1 MSNSIS
7 WEILSDKHWSLI
19 RRVIFQ
25 TRNSNSSFSTK
36 VQHCF
41 DNDEL
46 STTTYFLISSLS
58 SFWHQQDP
66 LPWVYQQILLQW
78 PKIIV
83 PKTIMPGKKLKFD
96 FTVQNDLITLL
107 LLQIRFWFRVFFY
120 VLLFLVENLLQPKR
134 KSYWLLL
141 GMIIVSNFGWLIQVS
156 FYFEIIFIFYF

>member
-1 MSNSIS
+1 MWIWFWNNKGHS
-7 WEILSDKHWSLI
+7 WQEIP
-19 RRVIFQ
+19 
-25 TRNSNSSFSTK
+25 K
-36 VQHCF
+36 VVWIYSKRP
-41 DNDEL
+41 L
-46 STTTYFLISSLS
+46 LPTIVWISSLS

-96 FTVQNDLITLL
+96 FTVQNNLITLL

-156 FYFEIIFIFYF
+156 FYFEIVFIFYF